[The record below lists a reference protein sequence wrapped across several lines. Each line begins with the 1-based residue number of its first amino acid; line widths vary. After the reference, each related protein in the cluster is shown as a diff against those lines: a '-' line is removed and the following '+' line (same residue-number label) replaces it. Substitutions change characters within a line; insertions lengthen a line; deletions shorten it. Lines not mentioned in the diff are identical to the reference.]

1 MRIKLFL
8 VVMCNKSILALKALS
23 FHALRGEEV
32 FILIFLCLF
41 FVGFNIYFYLC
52 TQLS

>member
-8 VVMCNKSILALKALS
+8 VVMCNKSSLALKALS
-23 FHALRGEEV
+23 FHALREAEV